1 LTHLGLHHGTI
12 DATLNI
18 NYKMVLSLADMR
30 FPTSLSPRIPNSCI
44 ELDTYGGPMLGD
56 TIGPSNLATIGSQ

>member
-1 LTHLGLHHGTI
+1 
-12 DATLNI
+12 
-18 NYKMVLSLADMR
+18 MVLSLADMR